1 MFKPLMLF
9 EFVVTQMTM
18 HHSFYIYASKRHQK
32 LINILWTNLYLL
44 IVKADNGYLKKDF
57 IYVFVNT
64 HTHIYT
70 CAHMCRCL
78 WRPEGGHQIPRSW
91 SCRHLWFTWCGY
103 WVLTLVFM
111 VEQQVLLSCFSIP
124 GQWVCTP
131 SAGMRVLQ
139 MWKGR
144 WFVSD

>member
-1 MFKPLMLF
+1 MYKPLMLF

-91 SCRHLWFTWCGY
+91 SWQAFVIHLV
-103 WVLTLVFM
+103 WVLGSDSCLHGWATSTLELFLHPWAMSVYPFRWHACFTD
-111 VEQQVLLSCFSIP
+111 VKGQVIC
-124 GQWVCTP
+124 
-131 SAGMRVLQ
+131 
-139 MWKGR
+139 
-144 WFVSD
+144 